1 MVKNVITRT
10 ICLTA
15 TLRPCDVP
23 DIMRRLSVDSM
34 VVFRKSCFRTG
45 LQFEV
50 NSLLNSE
57 TDIVAAASSLA
68 GTCAKDGKTLVFTTS
83 VPLCD
88 KIVDELKKEHQ
99 R

>member
-1 MVKNVITRT
+1 MVKNVNTRT

-57 TDIVAAASSLA
+57 TDIVAAAASLA

-88 KIVDELKKEHQ
+88 KIVDELKKEH
-99 R
+99 RR

>member
-1 MVKNVITRT
+1 MEEDRQGVQLVSFKRGG
-10 ICLTA
+10 
-15 TLRPCDVP
+15 
-23 DIMRRLSVDSM
+23 
-34 VVFRKSCFRTG
+34 FK
-45 LQFEV
+45 LQ
-50 NSLLNSE
+50 LA
-57 TDIVAAASSLA
+57 VAAAASLA